1 MTIGT
6 IAAII
11 VKIAFCAALA
21 AVFFYYR
28 VRREDT
34 TRLLVFGRASYHL
47 ATLSLLST
55 AAVFLYLILTHQFQY
70 TYVWSYSS
78 RDLPLALLIS
88 SFYAG
93 QEGSFL
99 LWAVYTSV
107 IGVFLM
113 RYASRKEY
121 EPEVMSVYSL
131 IFAFFLLMLVVKNP
145 FAFIWETFPDD
156 LIQVGPIPAGLSNLV
171 VLDSARGV
179 WARFPAEGRG
189 LNPLLQNYWMVIHP
203 QILFSG
209 FSAMAVP
216 YALAVAGLLKRD
228 YKSWIRVATPWS
240 LFGAMVL
247 GAGIILGGYWA
258 YETLGWG
265 GFWGWDPVENSSLIP
280 WLLCVASIHTAL
292 TQRKSGAFVKTN
304 FVLSLLAFI
313 AVLYSTFLTRSG
325 LLGDTSVHSFVDPG
339 MWVYWLLLSCIAVF
353 GVIGFGL
360 LFARMKEMPKVPVE
374 HSFFSREFALFLGA
388 FALVFVALFVVI
400 GTSSPIITS
409 IIKGRASAVEVS
421 YYVKTNL
428 PLGIA
433 ITFLSGLGQLLWWRH
448 SKAGSLIRNL
458 LLPSL
463 LSVAATI
470 AMFLIM
476 GSEEFLI
483 LLFTFCSAFSLFSN
497 LQVGYGIFMGNPKFV
512 GGSLAHIGVAILC
525 LGFITSERYDDK
537 ATVSLERGKTIEA
550 LGYQLTY
557 VGYTA
562 IDNERYAFNVEIQ
575 RDGLKRS
582 VSPTM
587 HFSNQTGS
595 TLRHPDLINFINRD
609 FYVSPVSIESPSEA
623 ESRSYTV
630 EQGGSAEVEGLTVR
644 FLSFDFT
651 AEAHEAMLEGK
662 DFVMSADFEVMDE
675 RKRMPLTLRVTN
687 GANGTQFT
695 PEKLTTAGGREY
707 EFRLARIMPSQNG
720 ETTTTAEFMVK
731 LPLDEKAQKREETLV
746 VEASVK
752 PLINLVWMGTVTLIV
767 GFALTIIRRAEEAR
781 VQSDRWNRE

>member
-228 YKSWIRVATPWS
+228 YKSWI
-240 LFGAMVL
+240 
-247 GAGIILGGYWA
+247 
-258 YETLGWG
+258 
-265 GFWGWDPVENSSLIP
+265 
-280 WLLCVASIHTAL
+280 
-292 TQRKSGAFVKTN
+292 
-304 FVLSLLAFI
+304 
-313 AVLYSTFLTRSG
+313 
-325 LLGDTSVHSFVDPG
+325 
-339 MWVYWLLLSCIAVF
+339 
-353 GVIGFGL
+353 
-360 LFARMKEMPKVPVE
+360 
-374 HSFFSREFALFLGA
+374 
-388 FALVFVALFVVI
+388 
-400 GTSSPIITS
+400 
-409 IIKGRASAVEVS
+409 
-421 YYVKTNL
+421 
-428 PLGIA
+428 
-433 ITFLSGLGQLLWWRH
+433 
-448 SKAGSLIRNL
+448 
-458 LLPSL
+458 
-463 LSVAATI
+463 
-470 AMFLIM
+470 
-476 GSEEFLI
+476 
-483 LLFTFCSAFSLFSN
+483 
-497 LQVGYGIFMGNPKFV
+497 
-512 GGSLAHIGVAILC
+512 
-525 LGFITSERYDDK
+525 
-537 ATVSLERGKTIEA
+537 
-550 LGYQLTY
+550 
-557 VGYTA
+557 
-562 IDNERYAFNVEIQ
+562 
-575 RDGLKRS
+575 
-582 VSPTM
+582 
-587 HFSNQTGS
+587 
-595 TLRHPDLINFINRD
+595 
-609 FYVSPVSIESPSEA
+609 
-623 ESRSYTV
+623 
-630 EQGGSAEVEGLTVR
+630 
-644 FLSFDFT
+644 
-651 AEAHEAMLEGK
+651 
-662 DFVMSADFEVMDE
+662 
-675 RKRMPLTLRVTN
+675 
-687 GANGTQFT
+687 
-695 PEKLTTAGGREY
+695 
-707 EFRLARIMPSQNG
+707 
-720 ETTTTAEFMVK
+720 
-731 LPLDEKAQKREETLV
+731 
-746 VEASVK
+746 
-752 PLINLVWMGTVTLIV
+752 
-767 GFALTIIRRAEEAR
+767 
-781 VQSDRWNRE
+781 